1 MYGDDHDIVM
11 PTIGTVFDAI
21 AKHPDD
27 ENTTDVEKKAVHYF
41 FHTVVATVDSKV
53 TKEEW
58 MTNKTVMH
66 VLGKSWAPHMALA
79 AILMS
84 RASDLNN
91 ILKNQK
97 KDDNDGKTSKKKVFD
112 DKDKKALY
120 REHKGYLDK
129 FNEWYNQSLV
139 DQTVHDRFA
148 AWDKETK
155 MTREPKE
162 SAAEKRAKNG
172 PPDKRRALEDDQS
185 DDDIVGRKAAGK
197 ATIDGIV
204 TDHVLEVAAKS
215 STDICMHIHNELHQK
230 ILLRQIG
237 ALKLLK
243 EDIACP
249 ILCVEGQ

>member
-1 MYGDDHDIVM
+1 MYGDDHDIVL

-185 DDDIVGRKAAGK
+185 DDDIDCSQMLTVIGFHPQVIKKSSAGSRPRKMPRLSGMDDMEDDESEEVTVVHVA
-197 ATIDGIV
+197 
-204 TDHVLEVAAKS
+204 TDHD
-215 STDICMHIHNELHQK
+215 DITRSEK
-230 ILLRQIG
+230 
-237 ALKLLK
+237 
-243 EDIACP
+243 
-249 ILCVEGQ
+249 V